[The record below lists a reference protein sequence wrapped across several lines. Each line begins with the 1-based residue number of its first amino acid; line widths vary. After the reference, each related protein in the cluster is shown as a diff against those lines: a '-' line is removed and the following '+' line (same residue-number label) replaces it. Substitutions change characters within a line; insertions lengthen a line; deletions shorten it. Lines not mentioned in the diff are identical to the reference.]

1 MTAAPDLAQAL
12 DAFNRGDLGR
22 ARELAASALEGSQ
35 SPQLQHLLG
44 LIECRLGN
52 LEPGIEWLR
61 RASEGEPANIGF
73 RVMLVR
79 ALVDAR
85 RAEEA
90 LDVATPPAGTS
101 PPELALWHARA
112 EAADLAGKRNEAIDA
127 WHRLCSAGAGDW
139 RAWSNYGGALASDGR
154 WDEAA
159 NALKRAASLN
169 PSELS
174 LRRTLASAL
183 AQAGRHDES
192 ADILKQWIEDAPET
206 PGNRILLARLL
217 ADLGR
222 DEESLA
228 QLNSAALLATGK
240 SFVEKG
246 DGLIVIAM
254 VEGKLDLEVLRE
266 LARLLE
272 RTSRLDALRV
282 LLGEAET
289 RGVDRKQLG
298 FAAAAVALKDGD
310 PAEARELLL
319 ADSPQTDPVRWHW
332 LMARIADA
340 MGDSETAF
348 AEAEAMNRAAGDYDR
363 WRARAAAH
371 LTWLDT
377 LAGTVT
383 PDWASRIAS
392 IEPSSRRSPAFLV
405 GFPRSGTTLLDTFLM
420 GHPQARVL
428 EEVPLVHAIESVLGK
443 IAELPKRSAQE
454 MAKAREAYFAELD
467 QHVDP
472 GFDGVVVDKLP
483 LNMLAAPFLQAI
495 FPDARFIFAQ
505 RHPCDCVLS
514 GFMQG
519 FALNPS
525 MACFLDIGDSAAFYD
540 KSMSV
545 WTNCRESLPLNVHT
559 IIYEDLVVSPE
570 ASLRPLVDFIGLDW
584 REELLD
590 HRSTAKARG
599 AISTPSY
606 DQVVHPLN
614 QRASGRWRRYEKQL
628 APVLPLLLPWAERL
642 GYSE

>member
-1 MTAAPDLAQAL
+1 VTAVPDLAQAL

-52 LEPGIEWLR
+52 LDRGIEWLR
-61 RASEGEPANIGF
+61 RASEGEPENIGF
-73 RVMLVR
+73 KVMLAR
-79 ALVDAR
+79 ALVDAK

-90 LDVATPPAGTS
+90 LDVANPPAGTS
-101 PPELALWHARA
+101 PPELALWHVRA
-112 EAADLAGKRNEAIDA
+112 EAADLAGKRSAAVEA
-127 WHRLCSAGAGDW
+127 WGKLCQAGTGDW
-139 RAWSNYGGALASDGR
+139 RAWSNYGGALAAEER
-154 WDEAA
+154 WEEAA
-159 NALKRAASLN
+159 NALKRATSLN

-183 AQAGRHDES
+183 AQAGQHDKS
-192 ADILKQWIEDAPET
+192 ADILKQWIGEARST
-206 PGNRILLARLL
+206 PADRLLLARLL

-228 QLNSAALLATGK
+228 QLDSAARLATGK
-240 SFVEKG
+240 PFVEKG
-246 DGLIVIAM
+246 DGLIAIAT
-254 VEGKLDLEVLRE
+254 VSGNLELEVLRE

-289 RGVDRKQLG
+289 RGVNRKQLG

-310 PAEARELLL
+310 AAGARELLL
-319 ADSPQTDPVRWHW
+319 AENPQTDPVRWHW

-340 MGDSETAF
+340 MGDSGTAF
-348 AEAEAMNRAAGDYDR
+348 AEAEAMNRSAGDHDR
-363 WRARAAAH
+363 WRGRAAAH
-371 LTWLDT
+371 LEWLDT
-377 LAGTVT
+377 LAEMVT
-383 PDWASRIAS
+383 PEWASRIAS

-420 GHPQARVL
+420 GHPQAKVL

-443 IAELPKRSAQE
+443 MAVLPDRSAQE

-472 GFDGVVVDKLP
+472 GFEGLVVDKLP
-483 LNMLAAPFLQAI
+483 LNILAAPFLQAI

-545 WTNCRESLPLNVHT
+545 WTRCRESLPLKVHT

-570 ASLRPLVDFIGLDW
+570 ASLRPLVDFLGLDW

-606 DQVVHPLN
+606 DQVVQPLN

-628 APVLPLLLPWAERL
+628 APVLPVLLPWAERL